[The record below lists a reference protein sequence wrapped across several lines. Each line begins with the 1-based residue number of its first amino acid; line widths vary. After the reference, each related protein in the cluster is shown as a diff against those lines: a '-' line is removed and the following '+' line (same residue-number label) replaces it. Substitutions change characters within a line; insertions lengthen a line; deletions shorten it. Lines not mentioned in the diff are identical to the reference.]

1 MKSPYVNELTPNTD
15 VSAVFL
21 VEYKEVRQ
29 KRSGEPYLILTLS
42 DKTGDLEAK
51 MWDNAAAV
59 ADAFDRDDFVR
70 VRGQVQIFQNKPQF
84 TVHRLQRI
92 PDREIEIADFLPSS
106 KRDSQEMFAELHG
119 IVASLSNPYLKA
131 LLAAFFADG
140 DIAKAFR
147 TAPAAKTV
155 HHAYIGG
162 LIEHVLSMCKLARAT
177 AAHYEDIDLDLLL
190 TGVILHD
197 IGKIRELS
205 YERTFG
211 YSTEGQLLGH
221 IQIAIRMLGEKIRAV
236 PGFPPKLRLLLE
248 HMILSHHGSLEF
260 GSPRVPLFPEAM
272 LLHQLDNLDAKMNTL
287 KTVVEGCSRVDG
299 EWTGYVSSL
308 ERALLKKQKFLEEPR
323 PAAAEPPSSP
333 FAEALE
339 KAVRE

>member
-1 MKSPYVNELTPNTD
+1 VKSPYVNELTPDTD

-42 DKTGDLEAK
+42 DKTGDLDAK
-51 MWDNAAAV
+51 MWDNAASV

-92 PDREIEIADFLPSS
+92 PDHEIEIGDFLPSS

-119 IVASLSNPYLKA
+119 VVSGLSNPYLKA

-140 DIAKAFR
+140 EIAKAYR
-147 TAPAAKTV
+147 TAPAAKTI

-190 TGVILHD
+190 AGVILHD

-221 IQIAIRMLGEKIRAV
+221 IQIAMRMIAEKIRAV

-287 KTVVEGCSRVDG
+287 KTAVEGCSKVDG

-323 PAAAEPPSSP
+323 PAVVEPPSSP